1 MRIALCYS
9 GRPRHFS
16 ECLKNHQET
25 FGLGEDNVDVFA
37 HLWFDE
43 DLVGQPFRPDAP
55 QQGCWP
61 GSNLKKWVEKNWNPK
76 KVVYEKQTDDK
87 FRDMYSDVW
96 NVAHEKLNP
105 APRMHP
111 KDHQLSMFYGIKQVM
126 EMKQEYEREHN
137 FKYDFVVRLRTDFV
151 AVANF
156 GDLEQYDK
164 DKLHV
169 SHYNA
174 TALIDQY
181 RPGTWIQDLGI
192 DERYIVDI
200 FAMGGSD
207 VMDKFAK
214 VYDNV
219 PSMIESGY
227 PLHSSDVL
235 IGYNTFLIEKI
246 PTKRHKSWVYKIYP
260 QAEVYY
266 EDPQGDHALHGGRYP
281 GKYGIMD
288 WKERLWND
296 Y

>member
-111 KDHQLSMFYGIKQVM
+111 KGSS
-126 EMKQEYEREHN
+126 
-137 FKYDFVVRLRTDFV
+137 T
-151 AVANF
+151 
-156 GDLEQYDK
+156 
-164 DKLHV
+164 LHV
-169 SHYNA
+169 
-174 TALIDQY
+174 
-181 RPGTWIQDLGI
+181 
-192 DERYIVDI
+192 
-200 FAMGGSD
+200 
-207 VMDKFAK
+207 
-214 VYDNV
+214 
-219 PSMIESGY
+219 
-227 PLHSSDVL
+227 
-235 IGYNTFLIEKI
+235 
-246 PTKRHKSWVYKIYP
+246 
-260 QAEVYY
+260 
-266 EDPQGDHALHGGRYP
+266 
-281 GKYGIMD
+281 
-288 WKERLWND
+288 LWH
-296 Y
+296 